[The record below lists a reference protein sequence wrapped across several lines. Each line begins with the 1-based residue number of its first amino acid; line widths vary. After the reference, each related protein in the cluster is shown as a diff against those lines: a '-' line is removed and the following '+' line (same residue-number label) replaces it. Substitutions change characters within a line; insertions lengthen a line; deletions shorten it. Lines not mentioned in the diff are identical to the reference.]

1 VVAIAASAGGVDA
14 LRTLAGAL
22 PADFPAAVLVVLHI
36 PPAGP
41 SVLPQILSRAGKLP
55 ARHPQDGEDLPAG
68 VILVAPPDR
77 HLAVSDG
84 HVRLLAG
91 PRENGHRPSADILLR
106 SVAENCATRCSGVV
120 LSGTMD
126 DGAAGLAAVR
136 AVGGLALV
144 QEPAEATFPSMPVA
158 AIEEA
163 RPQFVGPVS
172 MLADRLGGWVG
183 ELEQEVTEV
192 RAAKEF
198 ADDPEL
204 TPFTCFECGGT
215 LWLRD
220 EYGAQRLRCRV
231 GHTFSVDSLLLDKH
245 TALERALWAGVVA
258 LEERA
263 DLSRRVIK
271 RLENNGRAGRVD
283 RYRDDIAAAERQI
296 KLLREVISDL
306 IKNSSGTTTYHA
318 GAADGDPA

>member
-1 VVAIAASAGGVDA
+1 VVGIAASAGGVEA
-14 LRTLAGAL
+14 LRALVSLL
-22 PADFPAAVLVVLHI
+22 PADFSAAVLVVLHI

-41 SVLPQILSRAGKLP
+41 SVLPQILSRAGQLP
-55 ARHPQDGEDLPAG
+55 ARHPQDGEALAAG

-77 HLAVSDG
+77 HMAVSG
-84 HVRLLAG
+84 GQVHLLAG

-106 SVAENCATRCSGVV
+106 SVAENSQKRCSGVV

-136 AVGGLALV
+136 AVGGLALA
-144 QEPAEATFPSMPVA
+144 QDPAEAAFPSMPLA

-163 RPQFVGPVS
+163 DPQFVGPVS
-172 MLADRLGGWVG
+172 ALADHLCQWLS
-183 ELEQEVTEV
+183 ELDQE
-192 RAAKEF
+192 AAGAHAASDP

-215 LWLRD
+215 LWLQE
-220 EYGAQRLRCRV
+220 EYGTQRLRCRV
-231 GHTFSVDSLLLDKH
+231 GHMFSVDGLLLDKQ
-245 TALERALWAGVVA
+245 TALERALWAAVVA

-263 DLSRRVIK
+263 DLSRRIIK
-271 RLENNGRAGRVD
+271 RLERSGRRDRGN
-283 RYRDDIAAAERQI
+283 RYRSDITTAERQA

-306 IKNSSGTTTYHA
+306 IKNGSATYH
-318 GAADGDPA
+318 GAEDGDTA

>member
-1 VVAIAASAGGVDA
+1 VVGVAASAGGVEA
-14 LRTLAGAL
+14 LRALMAEL
-22 PADFPAAVLVVLHI
+22 PADFPAALLVVLHI

-41 SVLPQILSRAGKLP
+41 TVLPQILSRAGQLP
-55 ARHPQDGEDLPAG
+55 ARHPRDAEALAAG

-84 HVRLLAG
+84 QARLLAG

-106 SVAENCATRCSGVV
+106 SMAETYQARSCGVV

-144 QEPAEATFPSMPVA
+144 QDPAEAAFPNMPLA

-163 RPQFVGPVS
+163 DPQFVGPVPA
-172 MLADRLGGWVG
+172 LASHLCQWASGLG
-183 ELEQEVTEV
+183 QE
-192 RAAKEF
+192 AAVVQ
-198 ADDPEL
+198 ADGDPAEDPEL

-231 GHTFSVDSLLLDKH
+231 GHTYSLDSLLVDKQ
-245 TALERALWAGVVA
+245 TALEHALWAGVVA
-258 LEERA
+258 LDERA
-263 DLSRRVIK
+263 DLARRVIA
-271 RLENNGRAGRVD
+271 RLERGGRGHRAN
-283 RYRDDIAAAERQI
+283 RYRSDIATAERHA

-306 IKNSSGTTTYHA
+306 IRNGSATYHE
-318 GAADGDPA
+318 GAAHGDPA

>member
-1 VVAIAASAGGVDA
+1 MVAIAASAGGVEA
-14 LRTLAGAL
+14 LRALIGAL

-41 SVLPQILSRAGKLP
+41 TVLPQILSRAGKLP
-55 ARHPQDGEDLPAG
+55 ARHPHDGEDLPGG

-77 HLAVSDG
+77 HLAISDG
-84 HVRLLAG
+84 QVRLLAG
-91 PRENGHRPSADILLR
+91 PRENGHRPSGDILLR
-106 SVAENCATRCSGVV
+106 SVAENHGTRCSGVV

-144 QEPAEATFPSMPVA
+144 QDPAEAAFPSMPMA

-163 RPQFVGPVS
+163 DPQLVGPVS
-172 MLADRLGGWVG
+172 TLADRLCSWVD
-183 ELEQEVTEV
+183 ELDQEVTV
-192 RAAKEF
+192 VHAASEF
-198 ADDPEL
+198 ADGPEL

-231 GHTFSVDSLLLDKH
+231 GHTYSVDSLLLDKH
-245 TALERALWAGVVA
+245 TALERALWAAVAA

-263 DLSRRVIK
+263 DLSRRIIK
-271 RLENNGRAGRVD
+271 RLERNGRGDRVN
-283 RYRDDIAAAERQI
+283 RYRNDIATAERQT

-306 IKNSSGTTTYHA
+306 IKNSSATTYHA